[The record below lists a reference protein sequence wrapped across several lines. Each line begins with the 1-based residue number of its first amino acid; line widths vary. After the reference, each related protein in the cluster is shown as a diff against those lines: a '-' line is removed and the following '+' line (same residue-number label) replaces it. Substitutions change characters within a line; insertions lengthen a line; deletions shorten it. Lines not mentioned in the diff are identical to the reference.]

1 MHIREL
7 QEIAHANAVEK
18 GWWDGYPRDER
29 GALVLTPDQLLAKL
43 ALVHSEVSEAAEC
56 VRDRDIEFRRRD
68 DGKPE
73 GLPVELADTVIR
85 LLDLCGALGIDLEAA
100 LLAKHSYNLTRPRRH
115 GGKAA

>member
-1 MHIREL
+1 MNIREL
-7 QEIAHANAVEK
+7 QTIAHANAVEK
-18 GWWDGYPRDER
+18 GWWDGYPRGEN
-29 GALVLTPDQLLAKL
+29 GALVLTADQVLAKL

-56 VRDRDIEFRRRD
+56 VRDHDLGFRRRD